1 LAQAHDDHAHGDTDN
16 IQLAFFLNLG
26 FTLLEFVGG
35 IWTNSMAIVADAVH
49 DLGDTASLGLSWY
62 LERFSAR
69 GASRTFS
76 YGYRRFSLLGALINA
91 GVLISGSLFVLSEA
105 IPRILN
111 PQPTNATGMIVF
123 AVLGILVN
131 GAAVLRLRG
140 SAGLNARVVGW
151 HLLEDVLGWVAV
163 LVVSI
168 VLLFVGDW
176 YFLDPLLS
184 LAITL
189 FVLFNAARNLRGVL
203 LIFLQAAP
211 EGMDVDA
218 IDGELQAIEGVQS
231 THHTHLWSLDGEHNV
246 LTTHLVVSPDA
257 TKVDI
262 VAAKDRARAI
272 AERLEAGHITVEVE
286 YADEDCAMRDPWPQK
301 GTGR

>member
-1 LAQAHDDHAHGDTDN
+1 LNPAHDHHTHGDTGN
-16 IQLAFFLNLG
+16 IKVAFFLNLG

-35 IWTNSMAIVADAVH
+35 VWTNSIAIVADAVH

-62 LERFSAR
+62 LERFSKR
-69 GASRTFS
+69 GSSRTYS

-91 GVLISGSLFVLSEA
+91 GVLIGGSLFVLSEA
-105 IPRILN
+105 IPRILD
-111 PQPTNATGMIVF
+111 PQPTNAPGMIAF

-163 LVVSI
+163 LVVSL
-168 VLLFVGDW
+168 VLFFVGDW

-184 LAITL
+184 IAITL
-189 FVLFNAARNLRGVL
+189 FVLFNAARNLRSVL
-203 LIFLQAAP
+203 RIFLQAAP
-211 EGMDVDA
+211 EGMDMGA
-218 IDGELQAIEGVQS
+218 IDDELRQIDEVQS

-246 LTTHLVVSPDA
+246 LTTHLVVSADA
-257 TKVDI
+257 PKAAI
-262 VAAKDRARAI
+262 VAVKDRARQI
-272 AERLEAGHITVEVE
+272 AAGLEADHITVEVE
-286 YADEDCAMRDPWPQK
+286 FADEDCAMREPEPEKRQ
-301 GTGR
+301 

>member
-1 LAQAHDDHAHGDTDN
+1 MAQHHDQHNHGDTGN
-16 IQLAFFLNLG
+16 IQLAFFLNLS

-35 IWTNSMAIVADAVH
+35 IWTNSIAIVADAVH

-62 LERFSAR
+62 LERFSTR

-91 GVLISGSLFVLSEA
+91 GVLIGGSLFVLSAA
-105 IPRILN
+105 IPRIFN
-111 PQPTNATGMIVF
+111 PQPTNAPGMIAF

-131 GAAVLRLRG
+131 GVAVLRLRG

-163 LVVSI
+163 LIVSI

-203 LIFLQAAP
+203 RIFLQAAP
-211 EGMDVDA
+211 EGMDVGV
-218 IDGELQAIEGVQS
+218 IDGELRAIDGVQS

-246 LTTHLVVSPDA
+246 LTTHLVVRADA
-257 TKVDI
+257 PKADI
-262 VAAKDRARAI
+262 VAVKDHARAI
-272 AERLEAGHITVEVE
+272 AARLEADHITVEVE
-286 YADEDCAMRDPWPQK
+286 YADEDCAMRKAGPVSEN
-301 GTGR
+301 T